1 VGLDELLLD
10 APIVGAAIIG
20 ALRVRAELRR
30 IRPDEGGAG
39 MIAITWTSV
48 LLIGFGVIVGAF
60 LLLAGAVVYFAK
72 MMSDRN

>member
-1 VGLDELLLD
+1 
-10 APIVGAAIIG
+10 
-20 ALRVRAELRR
+20 
-30 IRPDEGGAG
+30 